1 LMFMTDRLLPV
12 CRVIELTLSN
22 ESPIRAFPREFLFLL
37 QLTRRALLKSARQAV
52 ALRAEPP
59 VAAAADVS
67 VQH

>member
-1 LMFMTDRLLPV
+1 
-12 CRVIELTLSN
+12 VIELTLSN